1 MVNIS
6 PLIVVEIFED
16 PFTCK
21 VPLGTAVELLSS
33 AENITPLPA
42 PAVAQLNCP
51 APFVCK
57 T

>member
-21 VPLGTAVELLSS
+21 VPLGAEVEVLSS